1 MKHSK
6 AHEME
11 QPMPMSWNRLLLMGA
26 IHFVLMF
33 ILMYAMVDRIE
44 NAVPNLNQAYMA
56 AIMTSP
62 MLILEVWL
70 MGGMY
75 ENKRALWAILA
86 GSVLVFAA
94 AFTFIRQQT
103 GIGDKEFLRAMISH
117 HASAILMCEQATIT
131 DPEIEELCAN
141 IESSQQEQI
150 DFMKAKLEQID

>member
-6 AHEME
+6 THEMK
-11 QPMPMSWNRLLLMGA
+11 PMTMHWNRLLLMGG

-33 ILMYAMVDRIE
+33 ILMYAMVDRVE
-44 NAVPNLNQAYMA
+44 NVIPNLNQAYMA

-70 MGGMY
+70 MGSMY

-103 GIGDKEFLRAMISH
+103 AIGDKEFLRSMISH
-117 HASAILMCEQATIT
+117 HASALLMCEQADIQ
-131 DPEIEELCAN
+131 DPEIVDLCGE
-141 IESSQQEQI
+141 ILSSQQEQI
-150 DFMKAKLEQID
+150 DFMKAKLEQLN